1 MAHDKRTRDLAT
13 MCIRFVAPYIWVAV
27 SKAELPRP
35 EKIQKWQLISTCLDF
50 AKTNNSDRSLKIQK
64 WQFISTCLDFSETN
78 NSARSLSV
86 KTLITVISLYLKTT
100 PSWCDLKG
108 YLLLN
113 EYNHGF
119 QSLHFGTNYL
129 EAYVFSTVISTV

>member
-35 EKIQKWQLISTCLDF
+35 EKIQIWQFISTCLDF

-64 WQFISTCLDFSETN
+64 WQFISTCLDFAETN
-78 NSARSLSV
+78 NSTRSLSV
-86 KTLITVISLYLKTT
+86 KTLITVISLYWKTT
-100 PSWCDLKG
+100 PSWSMRIERISIAKWIQPWISKFTFWYKLSW
-108 YLLLN
+108 
-113 EYNHGF
+113 
-119 QSLHFGTNYL
+119 SLC
-129 EAYVFSTVISTV
+129 I